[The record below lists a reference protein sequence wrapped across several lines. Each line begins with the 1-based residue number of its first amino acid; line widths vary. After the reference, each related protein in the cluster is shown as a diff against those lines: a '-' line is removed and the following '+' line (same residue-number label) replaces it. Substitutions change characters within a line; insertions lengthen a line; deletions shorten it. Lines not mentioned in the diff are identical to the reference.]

1 MLEYRIHGGRR
12 EIGGNCIE
20 LIEGSQRIVLDM
32 GIPLAA
38 ENPDEVPLPDIPG
51 LPEPDESLLGVLVS
65 HAHLDHYGL
74 LSRVGDHVP
83 VYMGEATARII
94 EEAAFFTR
102 MPLPKNIKPCLSCGV
117 ELELGPFRV
126 RPYLVDHSAYES
138 FAFLVDTKD
147 DRLFYTG
154 DIRAHGYKASL
165 MEQLLRNPPAGV
177 NKLIIEGTRVPPNG
191 EEDTHG
197 NMSEADVVD
206 ALMDVFKRT
215 EGLAMVV
222 CSGQNIDRI
231 VSVTKA
237 ANRSNRAILLD
248 LYASTMLQATGNPKV
263 PQHYRENTSV
273 FIPRSQRVAVL
284 ESAEFWRTE
293 ELDADRI
300 YLKDIRRDPSR
311 WVAMVRVSTV
321 PELLKAGC
329 LEGSSAVWSMWPGYL
344 EDSDSGR
351 RFSKLCAENGIPI
364 EVVHSSG
371 HAPAEFLK
379 RFERAI
385 NPKEVIRIH
394 SLA

>member
-1 MLEYRIHGGRR
+1 MICRIHGGRG

-38 ENPDEVPLPDIPG
+38 EDPDEVPLPNVPG
-51 LPEPDESLLGVLVS
+51 LLEPDESLLGVLVS
-65 HAHLDHYGL
+65 HSHLDHYGL

-83 VYMGEATARII
+83 IYMGEAAARMI

-102 MPLPKNIKPCLSCGV
+102 MPPPKNISPCLRARQP
-117 ELELGPFRV
+117 LELGPFSIT
-126 RPYLVDHSAYES
+126 PYPVDHSAYES
-138 FAFLVDTKD
+138 FAFLVDTED

-154 DIRAHGYKASL
+154 DIRAHGYKARL
-165 MEQLLRNPPAGV
+165 MEELLRNPPAGV

-191 EEDTHG
+191 EQDTHG
-197 NMSEADVVD
+197 NMSENDVVD
-206 ALMDVFKRT
+206 ALADVFRKT

-263 PQHYRENTSV
+263 PQHYRKNTSV
-273 FIPRSQRVAVL
+273 FVPQSQRVAVL
-284 ESAEFWRTE
+284 EASEFWRTE
-293 ELDADRI
+293 ELGADRI
-300 YLKDIRRDPSR
+300 YVKDIRRDPSR

-321 PELLKAGC
+321 PELLKADC

-344 EDSDSGR
+344 EDTGSGR

-364 EVVHSSG
+364 EVIHASG

-385 NPKEVIRIH
+385 NAKEVIRVH